1 MQVRSLSR
9 KERPKRSQDEPS
21 TEKRPNDYEEKS
33 SSVAPLMNSDLNV
46 QAQPFVPK
54 TFQKPNPAKNMTKL
68 GKVKPKRRNNLNP
81 TENVRPDTAPQTS
94 NQRAD
99 SSSAHGHSD
108 KSDALDLVR
117 QFTTADAHIA
127 LPQNNQ
133 AAVQNKRS
141 HGAQSGRRDIPSANQ
156 RKRNSNYQDYRQQ
169 GQVMSDKQRRHHQ
182 KIGRERREQQ
192 GVTAESNA
200 ERRRG
205 ERRRGER
212 ECSEQEARQKA
223 EEDEKKAYLHRFED
237 KKPLNP
243 LNYENHRGRISMLL
257 VRIEEF

>member
-9 KERPKRSQDEPS
+9 RERPKRSQDEPS

-81 TENVRPDTAPQTS
+81 TENVLPDTAPQTS

-117 QFTTADAHIA
+117 QFTPADAHTA

-133 AAVQNKRS
+133 APVQNKRS
-141 HGAQSGRRDIPSANQ
+141 HGAQSGRRDITSANQ
-156 RKRNSNYQDYRQQ
+156 RQRNSNYQDYRQQ
-169 GQVMSDKQRRHHQ
+169 GQVKSEKQRRHHQ
-182 KIGRERREQQ
+182 KIGRERREHQ
-192 GVTAESNA
+192 GVTAEESNA
-200 ERRRG
+200 

-243 LNYENHRGRISMLL
+243 LNYENHRGRISVYLL
-257 VRIEEF
+257 G

>member
-1 MQVRSLSR
+1 
-9 KERPKRSQDEPS
+9 
-21 TEKRPNDYEEKS
+21 
-33 SSVAPLMNSDLNV
+33 MNSDLNV

-117 QFTTADAHIA
+117 QFTTADAHTA

-133 AAVQNKRS
+133 APVQNKRS
-141 HGAQSGRRDIPSANQ
+141 HGAQNGRRDIMSANQ
-156 RKRNSNYQDYRQQ
+156 RQRNSNYQDYRQEGQ
-169 GQVMSDKQRRHHQ
+169 GMSEKQRRQHQ
-182 KIGRERREQQ
+182 RNGRERREHQ

-205 ERRRGER
+205 ESNAAERRRGER

-243 LNYENHRGRISMLL
+243 LNYENHRGRISVYLL
-257 VRIEEF
+257 G